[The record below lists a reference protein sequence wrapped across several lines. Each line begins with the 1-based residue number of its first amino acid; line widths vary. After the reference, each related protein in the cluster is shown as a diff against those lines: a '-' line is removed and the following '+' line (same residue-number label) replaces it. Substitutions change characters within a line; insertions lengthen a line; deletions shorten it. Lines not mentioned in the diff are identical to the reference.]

1 MFTCCNIKTLN
12 QLDYLS
18 EWKRLDSLTI
28 NKDDNPV
35 YSISIWRPYVFHR
48 LSSLSIKK
56 LNNQAINMDDYKNAI
71 RLFTPIFKSAL
82 NLPEYKLVSIL
93 GQEKY
98 LLVFK
103 FLFVRV

>member
-1 MFTCCNIKTLN
+1 
-12 QLDYLS
+12 LS
-18 EWKRLDSLTI
+18 EWKKLDSLTI

-48 LSSLSIKK
+48 LNSLSIKK
-56 LNNQAINMDDYKNAI
+56 LNNQAITMEDYKNAI
-71 RLFTPIFKSAL
+71 RLFTPILKSAL

-98 LLVFK
+98 IILNK
-103 FLFVRV
+103 FQMMNN